1 MTTAGRM
8 RVRHRALPLPRRYA
22 SVAVMPRNFYAF
34 AEIDRAG
41 RRRRDAAWLHER
53 LADPSARFLPVWRN
67 QNLVD
72 IGSEPPRAAF
82 LTSGQIARDAG
93 ETVLLGIAGDG
104 TFFALDLSTH
114 DEPLAAIR
122 HDHPLE
128 FTDLRRVGPLMDRH
142 EGSLLAYARG
152 MMWWHA
158 RHRFCGV
165 CGSEAA
171 SEDAGHVRRCVDP
184 VCATAHFPRT
194 DPAVIMLVTDGA
206 RCLLGRQ
213 RVWPKGQHSTLAG
226 FVEPGESLEDAVA
239 REVLEETG
247 IVVANVRYH
256 SSQPW
261 PFPASIMLGFTAEA
275 RSTTI
280 VVDPDELEDARW
292 FERDYMLRHQDDDE
306 FRLPRR
312 DSIARRLIEDWLA
325 G

>member
-1 MTTAGRM
+1 M
-8 RVRHRALPLPRRYA
+8 L
-22 SVAVMPRNFYAF
+22 RNFYAF

-41 RRRRDAAWLHER
+41 HRRRDAVWLSEHI
-53 LADPSARFLPVWRN
+53 AHPSARFLPVWRN

-72 IGSEPPRAAF
+72 IAAEPPRAAF
-82 LTSGQIARDAG
+82 LTGEQIARDAG
-93 ETVLLGIAGDG
+93 ETVLLGIDDSGA
-104 TFFALDLSTH
+104 FFALDLSAH

-122 HDHPLE
+122 HERPLE

-142 EGSLLAYARG
+142 ESSLLAYARG

-165 CGSEAA
+165 CGSPAA
-171 SEDAGHVRRCVDP
+171 SVDAGHVRRCVDP
-184 VCATAHFPRT
+184 ACATSHFPRT
-194 DPAVIMLVTDGA
+194 DPAVIMLVTDGT

-239 REVLEETG
+239 REVFEETG
-247 IVVANVRYH
+247 IVVADVRYH

-275 RSTTI
+275 LSTTI
-280 VVDPDELEDARW
+280 TVDPSELEDARW
-292 FERDYMLRHQDDDE
+292 FERDYMLAHPDDDE

-312 DSIARRLIEDWLA
+312 DSIARRLIEDWLGRDA
-325 G
+325 

>member
-1 MTTAGRM
+1 
-8 RVRHRALPLPRRYA
+8 LPLPRRHA
-22 SVAVMPRNFYAF
+22 SVAMMLRNFYAF

-41 RRRRDAAWLHER
+41 RYRRDAAWLAAR
-53 LADPSARFLPVWRN
+53 IADPTSRFLPVWRN
-67 QNLVD
+67 QNLVHA
-72 IGSEPPRAAF
+72 GAAPPRAA
-82 LTSGQIARDAG
+82 LLLPHQVACEADEA
-93 ETVLLGIAGDG
+93 VLLGIDEKGA
-104 TFFALDLSTH
+104 FFAVDLSAH
-114 DEPLAAIR
+114 DEPLAALR
-122 HDHPLE
+122 HAAPLE
-128 FTDLRRVGPLMDRH
+128 FADLRRVGALMNGH

-165 CGSEAA
+165 CGSPAA
-171 SEDAGHVRRCVDP
+171 SADAGHVRRCTDP
-184 VCATAHFPRT
+184 ACATAHFPRT
-194 DPAVIMLVTDGA
+194 DPAVIMLVTDGE

-213 RVWPKGQHSTLAG
+213 RAWPEGQHSTLAG

-247 IVVANVRYH
+247 IVVGEVRYH

-261 PFPASIMLGFTAEA
+261 PFPSSIMLGFTAEA
-275 RSTTI
+275 RSTAI
-280 VVDPDELEDARW
+280 AVDRDELEDARW
-292 FERDYMLRHQDDDE
+292 FERDFIRNHPDDDK